1 MKKIY
6 QQPSITVVSV
16 AENLPIAASIR
27 IDNKPQNGIQG
38 DVKAEWSDIWDDP
51 SEDVEDYDF

>member
-27 IDNKPQNGIQG
+27 IVNTPQNGKQG

-51 SEDVEDYDF
+51 SEDFEDPDF

>member
-6 QQPSITVVSV
+6 QQPTITIVSV
-16 AENLPIAASIR
+16 EESLPIAASIT
-27 IDNKPQNGIQG
+27 IINTPQNEIQG

-51 SEDVEDYDF
+51 GEDFGDDF

>member
-6 QQPSITVVSV
+6 QQPAITVVSV

-27 IDNKPQNGIQG
+27 IDNTPQNGMQG

>member
-6 QQPSITVVSV
+6 QQPTITIVSV
-16 AENLPIAASIR
+16 EESLPIAASIT
-27 IDNKPQNGIQG
+27 IINTPQNEIQG

-51 SEDVEDYDF
+51 GEDFEDPDF

>member
-6 QQPSITVVSV
+6 QQPAITVVSV
-16 AENLPIAASIR
+16 AENLPIAASLSI
-27 IDNKPQNGIQG
+27 NNVATNGVQG

>member
-27 IDNKPQNGIQG
+27 IDNKPQNEIQG
-38 DVKAEWSDIWDDP
+38 DVKADWSDIWDDP
-51 SEDVEDYDF
+51 SEDFEDPDF

>member
-16 AENLPIAASIR
+16 AENLPFAASIT
-27 IDNKPQNGIQG
+27 IINKPQNEIQG
-38 DVKAEWSDIWDDP
+38 DVKADWSEIWDDP
-51 SEDVEDYDF
+51 SEDFENDDF

>member
-6 QQPSITVVSV
+6 QQPTIMVVKV
-16 AENLPIAASIR
+16 AESLPIAASLSI
-27 IDNKPQNGIQG
+27 NNEATNGVQG

-51 SEDVEDYDF
+51 SEDFEDPDF

>member
-6 QQPSITVVSV
+6 QQPAITVVSV
-16 AENLPIAASIR
+16 AESLPIAASIR
-27 IDNKPQNGIQG
+27 IDNKPQNEIQG

-51 SEDVEDYDF
+51 GEDFGDDF